1 MDQEDKEAS
10 EKPAMENF
18 QSLRAVMKQ
27 IETLNEMVVKR
38 LEALAATRHKTK
50 PRDGMVLEAVATERK
65 VQCEAIAEY
74 LRTGPKDILDT
85 YFQYVPDVPLDK
97 NLLTGLQGEDADSI
111 LEGLSRFDDVMC
123 DVYEQLGRRAEVP
136 ALRNVLESFKT
147 QLGEQQR
154 RAAGASNDAYDL

>member
-1 MDQEDKEAS
+1 
-10 EKPAMENF
+10 MENF

-27 IETLNEMVVKR
+27 IATLNEMVVKR
-38 LEALAATRHKTK
+38 LGALAATRHQTK

-74 LRTGPKDILDT
+74 LRTGPKDLLDT
-85 YFQYVPDVPLDK
+85 YFQYVPEVSLDK
-97 NLLTGLQGEDADSI
+97 NLLAGLKGEDADSI

-123 DVYEQLGRRAEVP
+123 DVYEQLVRRAEVP
-136 ALRNVLESFKT
+136 ALRSVLESFRN

-154 RAAGASNDAYDL
+154 RTAGASRDAYDL